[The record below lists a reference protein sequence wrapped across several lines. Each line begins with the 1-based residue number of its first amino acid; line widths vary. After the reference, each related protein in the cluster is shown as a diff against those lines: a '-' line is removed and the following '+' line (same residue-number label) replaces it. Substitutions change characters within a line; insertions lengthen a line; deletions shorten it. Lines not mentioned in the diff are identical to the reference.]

1 MMRQHTRLIAWCL
14 ALLAVLLFCLLGRW
28 QLQRMHGKQ
37 ALLDAQAAAASQ
49 ALALTDALAQRAAVQ
64 GIADH
69 GRFLPG
75 WVLLD
80 NQMRQGR
87 AGVKAY
93 RPFRS
98 DAGAVVLVDLGWHP
112 LPADRALPRFAEPPS
127 PVAVR
132 GLLAPP
138 PAPGLALGPMA
149 EPAGRGRWLASRL
162 QPAQL
167 APLLGLATLPPQ
179 VLRLDPALPFGEARD
194 LDLLPNTLPPQRHL
208 GYAVQ
213 WFALALAVLVVALVL
228 ELRRARSLRAGG
240 SQTRSPLPASPPTQR
255 RPAPPSQP

>member
-1 MMRQHTRLIAWCL
+1 MMRQHTRRLGWAA
-14 ALLAVLLFCLLGRW
+14 ALLAAGLFVLLGQW

-37 ALLDAQAAAASQ
+37 ALLDAQAAAAGQTRTLAQ
-49 ALALTDALAQRAAVQ
+49 ALARTTPVQ

-80 NQMRQGR
+80 NQIRQGR
-87 AGVKAY
+87 AGVKVY

-98 DAGAVVLVDLGWHP
+98 DSGAQLLVDLGWRA
-112 LPADRALPRFAEPPS
+112 LPADRTLPVFTEPPS

-138 PAPGLALGPMA
+138 PAPGLALGPTA
-149 EPAGRGRWLASRL
+149 VPAGPSRWLASRL
-162 QPAQL
+162 QAAEL
-167 APLLGLATLPPQ
+167 APLLGLTDLPQ
-179 VLRLDPALPFGEARD
+179 RVLRLDPALPFGEARD

-213 WFALALAVLVVALVL
+213 WFALALAVLIVALVL
-228 ELRRARSLRAGG
+228 ELRRARSRRAAPRPG
-240 SQTRSPLPASPPTQR
+240 RPPET
-255 RPAPPSQP
+255 PQP